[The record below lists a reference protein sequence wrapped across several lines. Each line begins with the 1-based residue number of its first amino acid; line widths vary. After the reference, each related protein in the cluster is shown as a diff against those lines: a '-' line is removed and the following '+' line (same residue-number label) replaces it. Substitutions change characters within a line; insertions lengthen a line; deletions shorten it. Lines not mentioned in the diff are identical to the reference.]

1 MNTTPLSAIFFYFHY
16 FNLFMQHIYTLLF
29 LCSLVFI
36 SPNLLGQGNLSGKVT
51 DDSGNALIG
60 VSIYERGTLNG
71 TVTNLEGQYSL
82 TYKGA
87 KPVIVFSYIGY
98 QTQEIS
104 PAVGQNSLDVVLKEG
119 VTLNNVEIV
128 GSRSLNRSS
137 TETPVAIDII
147 DVRDVTNDVGQL
159 DLHQLLQYAAPSFN
173 ANRQS
178 GSDGS
183 DHIDPATIRGLGPD
197 QTLVLLNGKRRHQSS
212 LINVYGTRGRGNTG
226 TDLNTIPAAAIE
238 RIEILRDGAAAQY
251 GSDAIAGVM
260 NIVLK
265 TGASPLSLNV
275 NAGAHQT
282 RNVPDKS
289 FDGFNTQINANY
301 GIGIGEKG
309 YVNLTADYW
318 MRNHT
323 NRPADA
329 GLPVYR
335 RQSGDA
341 SLDQFTTMFNA
352 RIDLGEN
359 SHFYSFGGYNQ
370 RSADAYAWTRF
381 ADSDRNIPAIY
392 PNGFDPIIRSV
403 INDKSLSAGIRTR
416 LAHWDAD
423 FNNTF
428 GINRFGFFVDS
439 TLNRSLGM
447 ATPTRFDAG
456 GFQFSQN
463 TTGLTLSHYYD
474 SVLKGT
480 NVAMGAEYR
489 IDNYQIFA
497 GEEASWRNYG
507 FIDTVVN
514 GVVTTLDKMG
524 VAGGSQGFPGFRP
537 ANEVNETRTN
547 LGVFLDFEFNLT
559 DRWMLGL
566 AGRYETYSDFGS
578 TFNPKIATRYEI
590 SKNFALRASAS
601 TGFRAPSLAQVYYNS
616 VFTNVI
622 QGVPIDALIATN
634 QSNVTR
640 ALGIPALTE
649 ESSRNAAAGFTLK
662 LGKGFTATV
671 DGYFIDVKDRIV
683 LTGSFDATDEGLPQ
697 SVRDALNELKV
708 GVAQFFTN
716 AVDTRTKGID
726 VVLSYSR
733 HFGEHRLRT
742 SLAGNFNQMEVLEV
756 KTNEQLAGL
765 EDYYFGPREKAF
777 LLASAPPSKINL
789 TIDYKYRKLNVN
801 ARAVRF
807 GGVTLIDWY
816 DTEDKYAAATVF
828 DLSVGYEICKY
839 FGITLGASN
848 LLDAYPNKT
857 DASVDDDGDPST
869 PDYHTVMETEGGG
882 MWDPVQMGMNG
893 RYLFA
898 RASFKL

>member
-1 MNTTPLSAIFFYFHY
+1 MKQF
-16 FNLFMQHIYTLLF
+16 YTLFYCLF
-29 LCSLVFI
+29 L
-36 SPNLLGQGNLSGKVT
+36 LGLGNVLYAQKTVSGKVT
-51 DDSGNALIG
+51 DERGETLIG

-71 TVTNLEGQYSL
+71 TVTNLDGQYSL
-82 TYKGA
+82 QYKGE
-87 KPVIVFSYIGY
+87 KPVMVFSYIGY
-98 QTQEIS
+98 QTQEITL
-104 PAVGQNSLDVVLKEG
+104 AGQSTLDVVLKEG

-147 DVRDVTNDVGQL
+147 DVRDITNDVGQL
-159 DLHQLLQYAAPSFN
+159 DMHQLLQYAAPSFN
-173 ANRQS
+173 ANHQS

-226 TDLNTIPAAAIE
+226 TDLNTIPTAAIE

-265 TGASPLSLNV
+265 TGATPLTVNV
-275 NAGAHQT
+275 NTGAYQT
-282 RNVPDKS
+282 RNLSDKS
-289 FDGFNTQINANY
+289 FDGLNTQVNANY
-301 GIGIGEKG
+301 GLSIGEKG

-318 MRNHT
+318 TRGMT
-323 NRPADA
+323 NRPNDAD
-329 GLPVYR
+329 LPNYR
-335 RQSGDA
+335 RNFGDA
-341 SLDQFTTMFNA
+341 SLDQFSTYYNT
-352 RIDLGEN
+352 RIDIDEN

-370 RSADAYAWTRF
+370 RSGNAYAWTRWP
-381 ADSDRNIPAIY
+381 DSDRNIPAIY
-392 PNGFDPIIRSV
+392 PNGFDPIISSV
-403 INDKSLSAGIRTR
+403 INDKSISAGVRTK

-439 TLNRSLGM
+439 TLNVSLGM

-463 TTGLTLSHYYD
+463 TTSLNLSHYYD
-474 SVLKGT
+474 SFLSGV
-480 NVAMGAEYR
+480 NVAFGTEYR

-507 FIDTVVN
+507 FMDTVVN
-514 GVVTTLDKMG
+514 GVVTTLDKLG

-537 ANEVNETRTN
+537 SNEVNESRTN
-547 LGVFLDFEFNLT
+547 LGVFMDLELNLT
-559 DRWMLGL
+559 EKWMLGI
-566 AGRYETYSDFGS
+566 AGRFEHYSDFGN

-590 SKNFALRASAS
+590 SDNFALRASAS
-601 TGFRAPSLAQVYYNS
+601 TGFRAPSLAQIYYNS

-622 QGVPIDALIATN
+622 QGVPVDALIATN
-634 QSNVTR
+634 HSNVTR
-640 ALGIPALTE
+640 ALGIPSLTE
-649 ESSRNAAAGFTLK
+649 ETALNAAAGFTLK
-662 LGKGFTATV
+662 LGKAFTATV
-671 DGYFIDVKDRIV
+671 DGYYIDVKDRIV

-697 SVRDALNELKV
+697 SVRDALNTLKV

-716 AVDTRTKGID
+716 AVDTRTMGVD
-726 VVLSYSR
+726 VVLAYSKY
-733 HFGEHRLRT
+733 FGEHRLRA
-742 SLAGNFNQMEVLEV
+742 SLAGNFNNMEILKV

-765 EDYYFGPREKAF
+765 EDYYFGAREKAF

-789 TIDYKYRKLNVN
+789 TLDYKYRKFNTNL
-801 ARAVRF
+801 RLVRF
-807 GGVTLIDWY
+807 DGLTLIDWY
-816 DTEDKYAAATVF
+816 GTDDTYAPAIVA
-828 DLSVGYEICKY
+828 DLSVGYEVCKY
-839 FGITLGASN
+839 FGLTVGVSN
-848 LLDAYPNKT
+848 LLNTYPSKT
-857 DASVDDDGDPST
+857 DVWVDDDGDPT
-869 PDYHTVMETEGGG
+869 NGAEYNTVVETEGGG
-882 MWDPVQMGMNG
+882 MWDAVQMGING